1 MTEIR
6 MEDLSREHLKEFSFI
21 EAIVGFGDDATRER
35 VWDSNR
41 LPPFLGAL
49 VGGAEVKTLY
59 VRVADEAGLQSL
71 KAKIEQLC
79 A

>member
-6 MEDLSREHLKEFSFI
+6 IEDLSREHLKEFSFI

-35 VWDSNR
+35 VWESKR
-41 LPPFLGAL
+41 LPPFVDAL

-59 VRVADEAGLQSL
+59 VPVADETDLQSL
-71 KAKIEQLC
+71 KTKIEQLC